1 MARDLASSLQT
12 KLASRTVF
20 AADLIELHLATPLYF
35 TSTNI
40 DLDFDSDTAPDTGSN
55 TYLAQGQ
62 FLRFGNVTES
72 SDLRVGQIDMT
83 FTAVDTT
90 TVALLI
96 NNEYMNKRV
105 VIYRAVLDSDYNFTT
120 DDVFTVF
127 DGIIMGYAISEENS
141 TATVT
146 ITVASQ
152 FADFERT
159 NGRKTNP
166 SSQQVHFPTDLGM
179 DFSAQIVKDLRWG
192 RP

>member
-1 MARDLASSLQT
+1 MARELKNSLET
-12 KLASRTVF
+12 KLAARSVF
-20 AADLIELHLATPLYF
+20 AADLIELHLSTPLYF

-40 DLDFDSDTAPDTGSN
+40 DIDFDSDTAPDSGAN

-62 FLRFGNVTES
+62 FLFFSNITES

-90 TVALLI
+90 TLALLI
-96 NNEYMNKRV
+96 NNSYMNKRV
-105 VIYRAVLDSDYNFTT
+105 VIYRAVLDGDYSFTA

-127 DGIIMGYAISEENS
+127 DGNIMGYSINETND

-159 NGRKTNP
+159 SGRKTNP
-166 SSQQVHFPTDLGM
+166 ASQQIHFSTDKGM
-179 DFSAQIVKDLRWG
+179 DFSAQIVKDLKWG
-192 RP
+192 RA

>member
-1 MARDLASSLQT
+1 MARDLAGSLQT
-12 KLASRTVF
+12 KLAARSVF

-40 DLDFDSDTAPDTGSN
+40 DIDFDSATAPDSGTN

-62 FLRFGNVTES
+62 FLNFSNITES
-72 SDLRVGQIDMT
+72 SDIRAGQLDMT

-105 VIYRAVLDSDYNFTT
+105 VIYRAVLDDEYNFTSN
-120 DDVFTVF
+120 DVFTVF
-127 DGIIMGYAISEENS
+127 DGIIMGYSIQESQDS
-141 TATVT
+141 STVT

-159 NGRKTNP
+159 SGRKTNP
-166 SSQQVHFPTDLGM
+166 ASQQVHFASDKGM
-179 DFSAQIVKDLRWG
+179 DFSAQIVKDLKWG
-192 RP
+192 RA

>member
-1 MARDLASSLQT
+1 MARDIASSLET
-12 KLASRTVF
+12 KLAARTVF

-40 DLDFDSDTAPDTGSN
+40 DIDYDSATAPDSGTN

-62 FLRFGNVTES
+62 FLRFSNITES
-72 SDLRVGQIDMT
+72 SDIRVGQLDMT

-90 TVALLI
+90 TVSLLI

-105 VIYRAVLDSDYNFTT
+105 VIYRAVLADDYSFTS

-127 DGIIMGYAISEENS
+127 DGIIMGYSIQEAND

-159 NGRKTNP
+159 SGRKTNP
-166 SSQQVHFPTDLGM
+166 ASQQVHFPTDKGM
-179 DFSAQIVKDLRWG
+179 DFSAQIVKDLKWG
-192 RP
+192 RS

>member
-1 MARDLASSLQT
+1 MARGIASSLQT
-12 KLASRTVF
+12 KLAARSVF
-20 AADLIELHLATPLYF
+20 AADLIELHLSTPLYF

-40 DLDFDSDTAPDTGSN
+40 DIDFDSDTAPTTGSN

-62 FLRFGNVTES
+62 FLFFSNITES

-96 NNEYMNKRV
+96 NNEFMNKRV
-105 VIYRAVLDSDYNFTT
+105 VIYRAVLDNEYNFTS

-127 DGIIMGYAISEENS
+127 DGNIMGYSINETNE

-159 NGRKTNP
+159 NGRRTNP
-166 SSQQVHFPTDLGM
+166 ASQNVHFANDRGM
-179 DFSAQIVKDLRWG
+179 DFSPEIIQDLKWG
-192 RP
+192 RS

>member
-1 MARDLASSLQT
+1 MARDLASGLQT
-12 KLASRTVF
+12 KLAARTVF
-20 AADLIELHLATPLYF
+20 AADLIELHLDTPLYF

-40 DLDFDSDTAPDTGSN
+40 DIDYDSNTAPDAGTN

-62 FLRFGNVTES
+62 FLFFGNIIES

-96 NNEYMNKRV
+96 NNEYLNKRV
-105 VIYRAVLDSDYNFTT
+105 VIYRAVLDQDYSFTS
-120 DDVFTVF
+120 DDVFTIF
-127 DGIIMGYAISEENS
+127 DGIIVGYSISETDT
-141 TATVT
+141 TATVV

-159 NGRKTNP
+159 NGRRTNP
-166 SSQQVHFPTDLGM
+166 ASQQVHFANDKGM
-179 DFSAQIVKDLRWG
+179 DFSAQIVKDLKWG
-192 RP
+192 RA

>member
-12 KLASRTVF
+12 KLAARTVF

-40 DLDFDSDTAPDTGSN
+40 DIDFDSTTAPDAGTN

-62 FLRFGNVTES
+62 FLEFSNIVES
-72 SDLRVGQIDMT
+72 SDIRVGQLDMT

-105 VIYRAVLDSDYNFTT
+105 VIYRVVLADDYTFTS

-127 DGIIMGYAISEENS
+127 DGIIMGYSIQESQD

-146 ITVASQ
+146 ITVATQ

-159 NGRKTNP
+159 SGRKTNTA
-166 SSQQVHFPTDLGM
+166 SQQVHFPSDLGM
-179 DFSAQIVKDLRWG
+179 DFSAQIVKDLKWG
-192 RP
+192 RA

>member
-1 MARDLASSLQT
+1 MARQIASSLQT
-12 KLASRTVF
+12 KLAARSVF

-40 DLDFDSDTAPDTGSN
+40 DIDYDTDTAPDSGTN

-62 FLRFGNVTES
+62 FLNFSNITES
-72 SDLRVGQIDMT
+72 SDIRSGQIDMT

-90 TVALLI
+90 MVALLI
-96 NNEYMNKRV
+96 NNEYLNKRV
-105 VIYRAVLDSDYNFTT
+105 VIYRAVLDNEYNFTS
-120 DDVFTVF
+120 DDIYTVF
-127 DGIIMGYAISEENS
+127 DGSIVGYNINESDD
-141 TATVT
+141 TAAVT

-166 SSQQVHFPTDLGM
+166 ASQQLHFPGDKGM
-179 DFSAQIVKDLRWG
+179 DFSAQIVKDLKWG
-192 RP
+192 RA

>member
-1 MARDLASSLQT
+1 MARGIASSLQT
-12 KLASRTVF
+12 KLAARSVF
-20 AADLIELHLATPLYF
+20 AADLIELHLSTPLYF

-40 DLDFDSDTAPDTGSN
+40 DIDFDSDTAPDTGSN

-62 FLRFGNVTES
+62 FLFFSNITES

-96 NNEYMNKRV
+96 NNEFMNKRV
-105 VIYRAVLDSDYNFTT
+105 VIYRAVLDNEYNFTS
-120 DDVFTVF
+120 DDVFTIF
-127 DGIIMGYAISEENS
+127 DGNIMGYSINEESDN
-141 TATVT
+141 ATVT

-159 NGRKTNP
+159 SGRRTNP
-166 SSQQVHFPTDLGM
+166 ASQQIHFPTDKGM
-179 DFSAQIVKDLRWG
+179 DFSAQIVKDLKWG
-192 RP
+192 RA

>member
-1 MARDLASSLQT
+1 MARQIASSLQT
-12 KLASRTVF
+12 KLAARSVF

-40 DLDFDSDTAPDTGSN
+40 DIDYDTDTAPDAGTN

-62 FLRFGNVTES
+62 FLNFSNITES
-72 SDLRVGQIDMT
+72 SDIRSGQIDMT

-96 NNEYMNKRV
+96 NNEYLNKRV
-105 VIYRAVLDSDYNFTT
+105 VIYRAVLDDQYNFTS
-120 DDVFTVF
+120 DDIYTMF
-127 DGIIMGYAISEENS
+127 DGTIMGYSINEQPD

-152 FADFERT
+152 FADFERKS
-159 NGRKTNP
+159 GRKTNP
-166 SSQQVHFPTDLGM
+166 ASQQVHFPNDLGM
-179 DFSAQIVKDLRWG
+179 DFSAQIVKDLKWG

>member
-1 MARDLASSLQT
+1 MARDLAGGLQT
-12 KLASRTVF
+12 KLAARTLF
-20 AADLIELHLATPLYF
+20 AADLIELHLDTPLYF

-40 DLDFDSDTAPDTGSN
+40 DIDYDSATAPDAGSN

-62 FLRFGNVTES
+62 FLFFGNIVES

-96 NNEYMNKRV
+96 NNEYLNKRV
-105 VIYRAVLDSDYNFTT
+105 VIYRAILNDDYSFTN
-120 DDVFTVF
+120 DDVYTIF
-127 DGIIMGYAISEENS
+127 DGRILGYSIREETN
-141 TATVT
+141 TATIV

-159 NGRKTNP
+159 NGRRTNP
-166 SSQQVHFPTDLGM
+166 ASQNREFASDQGM
-179 DFSAQIVKDLRWG
+179 NFSAQIIQDIRWG
-192 RP
+192 RT